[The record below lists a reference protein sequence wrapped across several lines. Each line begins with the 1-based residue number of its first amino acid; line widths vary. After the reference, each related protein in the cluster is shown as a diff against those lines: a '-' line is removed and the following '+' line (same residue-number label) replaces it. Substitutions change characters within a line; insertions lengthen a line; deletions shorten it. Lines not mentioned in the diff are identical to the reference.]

1 MPGVQSVHWRVREHV
16 SHAHRCNTAHLQSDS
31 PPPTTLPHTPCSLD
45 NRQEIPLTFRF
56 RFIGLKRTQALKNC
70 NITHIVS
77 AIDWEFKDDSPTVR
91 GYRHLH
97 IPVDDVDD
105 ENLLE
110 WFPKSNQF
118 IHQGLHYRPSK
129 QDTLT
134 DGIQHDDQKGSG
146 VYIHW

>member
-1 MPGVQSVHWRVREHV
+1 MR
-16 SHAHRCNTAHLQSDS
+16 
-31 PPPTTLPHTPCSLD
+31 
-45 NRQEIPLTFRF
+45 
-56 RFIGLKRTQALKNC
+56 RTQALKNC

-77 AIDWEFKDDSPTVR
+77 VLDWEFTDDAPLLR
-91 GYRHLH
+91 GYQHLH

-118 IHQGLHYRPSK
+118 IKQGLDYRPNNGSS
-129 QDTLT
+129 LG
-134 DGIQHDDQKGSG
+134 DGGDSLDEKGSG